1 MKHTTFKQITA
12 RLGILLLS
20 ITLLAFPL
28 SLPAAAQE
36 EAPTPVI
43 TSAAQENVAPTE
55 TGAASP
61 EDTAEE
67 GTLAGAIA
75 DFLREESAGILS
87 GATLLLTLVISLGFR
102 KRIIPS
108 LLDALT
114 ALIGKSREAVGSMIE
129 GREAEHA
136 VLCALLDRVEG
147 MLTEARTAACAA
159 ESAAATVLTGT
170 EKSDALQRTLAEQSD
185 LLYEILMSANLPQ
198 YQKDRIGAQHARVKA
213 ALSGEGHE

>member
-43 TSAAQENVAPTE
+43 TSAAQENAAPTE

-87 GATLLLTLVISLGFR
+87 GATLVISLGFR

-136 VLCALLDRVEG
+136 ELCALLDRVEG

>member
-43 TSAAQENVAPTE
+43 TSAAQENAAPTE
-55 TGAASP
+55 TGAASTG
-61 EDTAEE
+61 DTAEE

-136 VLCALLDRVEG
+136 ELCALLDRVEG

-213 ALSGEGHE
+213 ALSGEDHE